1 MKRIENDV
9 NGRARFQF
17 GAELVSI
24 GDVLLTNVNNKK
36 YVVATC
42 KFTDVK
48 GVERTVSAM
57 VYEGNLT
64 HKDSNFV
71 VGKKYLTT
79 ATITERDG
87 KPSVIMQ
94 MSHLEY
100 VGELATADMF
110 DVVEDAV
117 VVSTTPVNT
126 HAEIAS

>member
-24 GDVLLTNVNNKK
+24 GDVLLTNVNSKK

-42 KFTDVK
+42 KFTDAK

-64 HKDSNFV
+64 HKDANFV
-71 VGKKYLTT
+71 VGRKYLTT

-110 DVVEDAV
+110 DVVEDAF
-117 VVSTTPVNT
+117 VVSKTPVNT